1 VGSEGYLPNTGWP
14 YAHLL
19 KRLRRRDPAEMTPE
33 NLARWTVADVLSYYD
48 QCIPAWVSV
57 DMAALRLDRLR
68 DLAKRLRTLTAFLRD
83 RNDHPR
89 SPLSR
94 RIRDSVIVAHW
105 RAQSYKFEQYTDLWD
120 FCDQLEQATRLNGR
134 SRTLRNLEGACRDV
148 KAAVD
153 AVVVQSGHRGAEF
166 QHSHGLSVY
175 FPWSPSLNEHD
186 DALADYRRLG
196 FPKQSGWNAFLKSYL
211 KSTQREMREEGNGR
225 GDRVRLSA
233 FGTPEADSA
242 NKASE
247 RVNKASERVN
257 KASERVNKFGDLI
270 MRLYA
275 GPGMAVPWS
284 MKNPPRSGWWTKP
297 VARA

>member
-1 VGSEGYLPNTGWP
+1 
-14 YAHLL
+14 
-19 KRLRRRDPAEMTPE
+19 
-33 NLARWTVADVLSYYD
+33 
-48 QCIPAWVSV
+48 
-57 DMAALRLDRLR
+57 
-68 DLAKRLRTLTAFLRD
+68 
-83 RNDHPR
+83 
-89 SPLSR
+89 
-94 RIRDSVIVAHW
+94 VAHW

-153 AVVVQSGHRGAEF
+153 AVVVQSEHRGAEF

-175 FPWSPSLNEHD
+175 FPWSPSLNERD
-186 DALADYRRLG
+186 DALADYRRMG
-196 FPKQSGWNAFLKSYL
+196 FPRESGWNAFLKFYL
-211 KSTQREMREEGNGR
+211 KRTQREMREETGNR
-225 GDRVRLSA
+225 GGGRVRLSA

-270 MRLYA
+270 MRIYA

-297 VARA
+297 VAHA